1 MARVRFFGR
10 ASDLAQGQ
18 KEMKISSDTLR
29 ETLKHLKEL
38 FGDQFNELILDETG
52 NIRPFINIFVN
63 KKNVNQLQ
71 GLDTEIGD
79 EDEVLI
85 IPAVA
90 GG

>member
-1 MARVRFFGR
+1 MA
-10 ASDLAQGQ
+10 
-18 KEMKISSDTLR
+18 ISSMR
-29 ETLKHLKEL
+29 SYWMRQEIS
-38 FGDQFNELILDETG
+38 G
-52 NIRPFINIFVN
+52 PFINIFVN